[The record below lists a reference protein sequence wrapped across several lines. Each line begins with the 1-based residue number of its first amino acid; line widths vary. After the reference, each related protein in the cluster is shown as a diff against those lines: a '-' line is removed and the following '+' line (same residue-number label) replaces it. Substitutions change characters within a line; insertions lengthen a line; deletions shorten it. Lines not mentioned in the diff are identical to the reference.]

1 MNTDKWYGNGV
12 RFECI
17 RCGKCCE
24 EHGEYTFV
32 YLVKPDIESIS
43 RFLGLNEQDFLNA
56 YCLQDDGLT
65 FLKMENNQCPFSK
78 DGGCTVYKV
87 RPIQCNTWPFWM
99 PNLIKETWDN
109 DVAPICPGIGRG
121 KLYTRDE
128 IETIAIQSEEGFD
141 ELLSHQE

>member
-1 MNTDKWYGNGV
+1 M
-12 RFECI
+12 
-17 RCGKCCE
+17 
-24 EHGEYTFV
+24 
-32 YLVKPDIESIS
+32 VKPDIESIS